1 MFKLSLSLVLMQ
13 ILNNTLVNNLTSE
26 YAMQQSKLWFLKQFK
41 GIYFT
46 FIACVLLSFN
56 FLLNDALHQKI
67 HASGQQLVKQVH
79 ELNLAP
85 LINNEVLLALAK
97 SEGFMLEAQPSSSH
111 FMHLVSVEREVF
123 SYKTLSLSLY
133 HYPAW
138 VMQSYLFLLL
148 NLIIIGTAGW
158 SFRWWSLLKI
168 SRETINTPT
177 VSTKK
182 AKQKQQKT
190 MFIKQV
196 KNCELSSLYG
206 VNPATHH
213 LFLLVSCSC
222 NFDQNIDIQASFN
235 VLVAKTFS
243 ELRGRSVNVVDSNY
257 LAITLRGVPVTELD
271 CYVARLHKCVF
282 VLCQNNQ
289 KGITRKNI
297 KIGACDY
304 KLGADEI
311 MVNQFARSAL
321 TLSQSSLLQHCHR
334 LPLHHSQERALSSEQ
349 VIENIEKNKFILFF
363 QPLFELSSGDILQH
377 EVLIRVRHSKHGL
390 LAARYFIN
398 QIYSDQD
405 TLILDKAVINQVKR
419 LIQSE
424 SSALTVS
431 VNLHPNS
438 WFNDEFWHWLSGQ
451 LTQLKFNAK
460 LQFEIREED
469 FFTQRKKIT
478 NALNII
484 KKNRSQVI
492 IDNVQNSEKIT
503 ALINHNEVCALKLSY
518 ELVRLVHEK
527 NHNQIQIKKIVE
539 AAKLLNLPVY
549 AVGVETQKE
558 LFMLEKLGIV
568 GAQGFYFSEPLQEF
582 TKTVFH

>member
-1 MFKLSLSLVLMQ
+1 MR

-26 YAMQQSKLWFLKQFK
+26 YAMHQRKLWFLKQFK
-41 GIYFT
+41 RIYFT

-56 FLLNDALHQKI
+56 FLLNDVLHQKI
-67 HASGQQLVKQVH
+67 HTSGQQLVKQVY

-85 LINNEVLLALAK
+85 LMNNEVLLALAK
-97 SEGFMLEAQPSSSH
+97 SEGFMLEAQSSSH
-111 FMHLVSVEREVF
+111 LMHLVSVEREVF
-123 SYKTLSLSLY
+123 SYKTLSLRLY

-148 NLIIIGTAGW
+148 NLIIIGAASW
-158 SFRWWSLLKI
+158 SFRWWSLLKVNPVP
-168 SRETINTPT
+168 INANTLAVPT
-177 VSTKK
+177 KTV
-182 AKQKQQKT
+182 KQKQQKT
-190 MFIKQV
+190 IFTKQV

-206 VNPATHH
+206 VNSATHH
-213 LFLLVSCSC
+213 LFLLVSFDC
-222 NFDQNIDIQASFN
+222 NFNQNIDIKASFN
-235 VLVAKTFS
+235 ALVAKTFA

-257 LAITLRGVPVTELD
+257 LAITLQGVPVTELD

-311 MVNQFARSAL
+311 MINQFAKSAL

-334 LPLHHSQERALSSEQ
+334 LPLRHIQEKVLSSKQ

-363 QPLFELSSGDILQH
+363 QPLFELSSGNILQH

-398 QIYSDQD
+398 QVYNNQD

-431 VNLHPNS
+431 VNLHPNN
-438 WFNDEFWHWLSGQ
+438 WFNDEFWHWLPAQ
-451 LTQLKFNAK
+451 LTQLKLNAK

-469 FFTQRKKIT
+469 FFTPRKKIT

-484 KKNRSQVI
+484 KKDRSQII
-492 IDNVQNSEKIT
+492 IDNVKNSEKIAT
-503 ALINHNEVCALKLSY
+503 LINHNEVCALKLSY
-518 ELVRLVHEK
+518 DLVRLVHEK
-527 NHNQIQIKKIVE
+527 NHNQMKIKKIVK

-558 LFMLEKLGIV
+558 LFILAKLGVV

-582 TKTVFH
+582 TQTVFH